1 MNEHIKIMDVLGT
14 TPTLVKQ
21 EVKSAAKPEVK
32 PEALKHKEKKEFP
45 PQIDDVEKELRKL
58 GLSLFEIVDKTDKN
72 GNVIKT
78 KKDNVARIYVHYRM
92 EWLRVIR
99 NKDGYRL
106 QWKDEE
112 NQEGKY
118 WGEGITEKEYNS
130 FLHTASV
137 KKRINIFLKYND
149 TLVLRKNK
157 HNKRIEIR
165 VSEEEYRSV
174 QELAAKIGKR
184 KVSELLRKRIRGT
197 ILHEALSA
205 EEKQAMK
212 ALLQMATEL
221 KQYGTALKNYLKTT
235 GTAGAQRLDLLF
247 QSQPGTD
254 YSKAIFAASRSINKL
269 IRYSDDN

>member
-1 MNEHIKIMDVLGT
+1 MNEHLKIVNIIT
-14 TPTLVKQ
+14 NTPTPIKQ
-21 EVKSAAKPEVK
+21 DAKAVAKSEEK
-32 PEALKHKEKKEFP
+32 PEALKFKEKKEVP
-45 PQIDDVEKELRKL
+45 HLICDVEKDLKSRNL
-58 GLSLFEIVDKTDKN
+58 CLFKICNKTDKDRN
-72 GNVIKT
+72 LVKT
-78 KKDNVARIYVHYRM
+78 KMGKVVRNYIPYRM
-92 EWLRVIR
+92 IKLRVCI
-99 NKDGYRL
+99 NNDGFRL
-106 QWKDEE
+106 QWWDDKCTDKWI
-112 NQEGKY
+112 GT
-118 WGEGITEKEYNS
+118 GITEKEYKA
-130 FLHTASV
+130 FLNTASI
-137 KKRINIFLKYND
+137 KKRIDLFLKYNNKY
-149 TLVLRKNK
+149 VLRKIK